1 MMTTQPSQHRRGTI
15 LIIVSGISALMASLA
30 LAFLVNA
37 RSDSLEAEL
46 QIRDGQ
52 ARIMLVAACSYL
64 LEASRIGWEPM
75 RPTDPT
81 GTQAPQPWSTEY
93 VEAFG
98 WIDVRDGSLGPNIN
112 TLEITDGDRR
122 ASVDANGNP
131 YPVNKWPVTMPNRF
145 PVGEPRRFPMHVL
158 NRPPFAISP
167 RVAWNPIDPANSQT
181 QHLRNRDP
189 EPADT
194 DRNEWAKGE
203 AYPGVGPDGKL
214 QYKVRQ
220 NSAGQSWFRLL
231 REKSGA
237 SFIVTCGAGGSL
249 GYRDWNEVSAAD
261 KAFFGERSMFEA
273 IRESEIRL
281 WYRVEWNA
289 AVVAMEMN
297 YLREGMEH
305 AWKLSGFSYRGG
317 GHDLGDSAPTVKDL
331 PNRTNYSSQWMSANM
346 GGSIQYIQRLREEPP
361 VW

>member
-1 MMTTQPSQHRRGTI
+1 MITPPPSPCRRGTI
-15 LIIVSGISALMASLA
+15 LIVVSGISALMASLA

-37 RSDSLEAEL
+37 QADSRESEL

-75 RPTDPT
+75 KPTDPS
-81 GTQAPQPWSTEY
+81 GSRAPEPASTEH

-98 WIDVRDGSLGPNIN
+98 WIDVRDGSLGPHIN
-112 TLEITDGDRR
+112 TVAITDGDRW
-122 ASVDANGNP
+122 ASRDANNNL
-131 YPVNKWPVTMPNRF
+131 YPVNQTMVPNPF
-145 PVGEPRRFPMHVL
+145 PVGVPARFPMHVL

-167 RVAWNPIDPANSQT
+167 RVAMNPIDPAVAQT
-181 QHLRNRDP
+181 QHLQNRDP
-189 EPADT
+189 WPADT
-194 DRNEWAKGE
+194 DPNEWAKGE
-203 AYPGVGPDGKL
+203 TYPGVGPDGKL

-220 NSAGQSWFRLL
+220 NSIGQSWFRIL

-249 GYRDWNEVSAAD
+249 GYRDWTEVGAD
-261 KAFFGERSMFEA
+261 QSYFGDRSIFEA

-305 AWKLSGFSYRGG
+305 AWKLSSFSYSGG
-317 GHDLGDSAPTVKDL
+317 GHDMGDSGPTVKDL
-331 PNRTNYSSQWMSANM
+331 PNRGNYSSQWMSANM
-346 GGSIQYIQRLREEPP
+346 GGSIQYIQRLRQEPTA
-361 VW
+361 W

>member
-1 MMTTQPSQHRRGTI
+1 MITPPPSPCRRGTI
-15 LIIVSGISALMASLA
+15 LIVVSGISALMASLT

-37 RSDSLEAEL
+37 QADSRESEL

-75 RPTDPT
+75 KPTDPS
-81 GTQAPQPWSTEY
+81 GLIAPEPASTEHL
-93 VEAFG
+93 EAFG
-98 WIDVRDGSLGPNIN
+98 WIDVRDGSLGPHIN
-112 TLEITDGDRR
+112 TLPITDADRL

-131 YPVNKWPVTMPNRF
+131 YPVNKMVSNPF
-145 PVGEPRRFPMHVL
+145 PVGVPARFPMHVL

-167 RVAWNPIDPANSQT
+167 RVAWNPIDPAVPRT
-181 QHLRNRDP
+181 QHLQNRDP
-189 EPADT
+189 EPADNV
-194 DRNEWAKGE
+194 RNEWAKGE
-203 AYPGVGPDGKL
+203 THPGVGPDGKL

-220 NSAGQSWFRLL
+220 NSIGQSWFRIL

-237 SFIVTCGAGGSL
+237 SFIVTCGAGGTL
-249 GYRDWNEVSAAD
+249 GYRDWAEIDVVD
-261 KAFFGERSMFEA
+261 KAYFGDRSFFEA
-273 IRESEIRL
+273 LRESEIRL

-305 AWKLSGFSYRGG
+305 AWKLSSFSYSGG
-317 GHDLGDSAPTVKDL
+317 GHDMGDSSPTVGDS
-331 PNRTNYSSQWMSANM
+331 PGRGNYSSQWMSTNM
-346 GGSIQYIQRLREEPP
+346 GGSIQYIQRLRQEPTA
-361 VW
+361 W